1 MKAVNQGS
9 GIANFDCA
17 DIYQEHGYL
26 VRLTKGRE
34 AKVQVFEV
42 FGRPPTEREAQWAP
56 ETILRCEASRDVW
69 DVISP
74 ELRSEFNRRLKTE
87 GKPSGR
93 WGADETAVQRLLGK
107 ELLVLLWAVELPDV
121 KPEEV
126 AVAIRNWV
134 GLKAEE
140 RWWLY
145 TMTAA
150 ATGLAHQYG
159 MGWRG
164 ALRQALCFGTRND
177 AFHLGAVAG
186 RGTLAPRANE
196 SYAPAGG
203 KPKRAKP
210 KKSTPDD
217 PGFLFAPPLPAE

>member
-1 MKAVNQGS
+1 MAAL
-9 GIANFDCA
+9 ANFDVT
-17 DIYQEHGYL
+17 DIYQEHAYL

-56 ETILRCEASRDVW
+56 ETVLRSEAARDVW

-74 ELRSEFNRRLKTE
+74 EARAEFNRHLKAE
-87 GKPSGR
+87 GKPAGR
-93 WGADETAVQRLLGK
+93 WGADETAVQRLFGK
-107 ELLVLLWAVELPDV
+107 ELLVLLWAVEPPDV

-126 AVAIRNWV
+126 AVAIRNWL

-150 ATGLAHQYG
+150 ATGLAHQQG
-159 MGWRG
+159 LGWRG
-164 ALRQALCFGTRND
+164 ALRQALCFGTRSD
-177 AFHLGAVAG
+177 TFHLGTVAG
-186 RGTLAPRANE
+186 RGTLEPKVNE
-196 SYAPAGG
+196 TFAKSKAKRTKQKKSDDPSFLFGARAPA
-203 KPKRAKP
+203 
-210 KKSTPDD
+210 
-217 PGFLFAPPLPAE
+217 E

>member
-1 MKAVNQGS
+1 MKTAA
-9 GIANFDCA
+9 ANFDCA
-17 DIYQEHGYL
+17 DIYEEHAYL
-26 VRLTKGRE
+26 VRLTKGRD

-42 FGRPPTEREAQWAP
+42 FGRAPTEREVERAP

-74 ELRSEFNRRLKTE
+74 EVRSEFNRRLKAE
-87 GKPSGR
+87 RKPAGR
-93 WGADETAVQRLLGK
+93 WAADETAVQRLFGK

-126 AVAIRNWV
+126 AVAIRNWL
-134 GLKAEE
+134 GLKTEE

-150 ATGLAHQYG
+150 ATGLAHQSG

-164 ALRQALCFGTRND
+164 ALRQALCFGTRAD
-177 AFHLGAVAG
+177 TFHLGTVTG

-196 SYAPAGG
+196 AFAQSDKPVRKRKKPAF
-203 KPKRAKP
+203 
-210 KKSTPDD
+210 DD
-217 PGFLFAPPLPAE
+217 PGFLVTSPVPAE

>member
-1 MKAVNQGS
+1 MKPTP
-9 GIANFDCA
+9 NFDCA

-26 VRLTKGRE
+26 VRLTSKNAKAGRD
-34 AKVQVFEV
+34 AMVQVFEV

-56 ETILRCEASRDVW
+56 ETVLRCEAPRDVW
-69 DVISP
+69 DIISP
-74 ELRSEFNRRLKTE
+74 EIRSEFNRRLKAE
-87 GKPSGR
+87 GKPAGR

-121 KPEEV
+121 KPEET
-126 AVAIRNWV
+126 AAAIRNWV

-150 ATGLAHQYG
+150 ATGLAHQYD

-164 ALRQALCFGTRND
+164 ALRRALCFGTRND

-186 RGTLAPRANE
+186 RGTLIPRANAG
-196 SYAPAGG
+196 YASADG
-203 KPKRAKP
+203 KPKRP
-210 KKSTPDD
+210 RRKKTAEDD
-217 PGFLFAPPLPAE
+217 PGLLFASPQSAE